1 MADPTVKQKA
11 VAYGKY
17 DYIETNLD
25 AQIAERQKTYDE
37 VDDFAANG
45 ANKKT
50 NADIDLKTFCA
61 SILID
66 LNKAEVDDSSIVA
79 GDSVDI
85 GKIRKRIEDKITEL
99 T

>member
-25 AQIAERQKTYDE
+25 AQIAERQRIYDE

-45 ANKKT
+45 AKKKT

-66 LNKAEVDDSSIVA
+66 LNTAEVDDSAIVS
-79 GDSVDI
+79 GDSI
-85 GKIRKRIEDKITEL
+85 EIATIRKRIEDKIIEL